1 MHLPLVS
8 PGGANGHI
16 LREIV
21 APFNT
26 LFKDVSHELIISV
39 SGLRGVVGDTLTPE
53 VAFRYAASFAATLPN
68 GPVLVSRDGR
78 ANGPQL
84 VAPVVA
90 GLSQGGARRVLDA
103 GIVAT
108 PTTGVLVRHHR
119 CAGGVQ
125 ISASH
130 NPAPYNGLK
139 LFSAD
144 GRVVPAAA
152 GEAVLQQYRSLD
164 PRQSKFIGNFPSSNL
179 ARLDDTT
186 SAHLA
191 LIERIVDLDRIRQ

>member
-8 PGGANGHI
+8 PGGATGHI

-39 SGLRGVVGDTLTPE
+39 SGLRGVVGDTLSPE
-53 VAFRYAASFAATLPN
+53 VAFRYAAAFAATLPE
-68 GPVLVSRDGR
+68 GRVLVSRDGR

-84 VAPVVA
+84 LSPVIA
-90 GLSQGGARRVLDA
+90 GLSQNGSRRVLDA
-103 GIVAT
+103 GIAAT

-119 CAGGVQ
+119 CAGGIQ

-130 NPAPYNGLK
+130 NPAQYNGLK
-139 LFSAD
+139 LFSQE
-144 GRVVPAAA
+144 GRVIPAAA
-152 GEAVLQQYRSLD
+152 GEAVLQRYRTLD
-164 PRQSKFIGNFPSSNL
+164 AQHSPFNDKLPSSDIE
-179 ARLDDTT
+179 RLTDTT
-186 SAHLA
+186 IEHLA
-191 LIERIVDLDRIRQ
+191 LIDRIV